1 MLRNCTV
8 INNHYCNEYSS
19 ASSNEPGVW
28 VHECRART
36 TVARSEWILAASAC
50 FLTASSMTCASTM
63 PRPST
68 SNCWNAYTTTTL
80 TILTAII
87 YGVISWNCCLWY
99 SRFVLKRDVKLQLT
113 NSHQSVCGQRKNEV
127 WWKIHVVY
135 QEEPRHHKSWPKK
148 QCIDWLFSDIHPLNI

>member
-99 SRFVLKRDVKLQLT
+99 SRFVLKRDVKLQLI
-113 NSHQSVCGQRKNEV
+113 SVTIGVFRNNPDWPTK
-127 WWKIHVVY
+127 KT
-135 QEEPRHHKSWPKK
+135 QENPDSMKLISIR
-148 QCIDWLFSDIHPLNI
+148 LLT